1 LTPLKIPG
9 KLFAPQEI
17 FTSQNNKY
25 YRMKRL
31 RITANLMTRIPQTKT
46 SYAELY
52 PYSTNKLHNPVPV
65 FRNPSV
71 SK

>member
-1 LTPLKIPG
+1 MKITG

-17 FTSQNNKY
+17 FTSQNKKY
-25 YRMKRL
+25 YRMKKKKL

-46 SYAELY
+46 PYAEVY